1 MNPRTLITDENA
13 QDLAFV
19 GESELNTFFGTVVI
33 TGTENDTSVIQ
44 TFNQYFPG
52 RGLLTA
58 GSGILVTTGTNFVQ
72 ITVTGT
78 ATGNF
83 LTPGAH
89 ETIDSLVHNL
99 SESSTGE
106 ITKNVQGSVVSIDY
120 RTTPV
125 VGTLI
130 RSTVVNRNANNQV
143 TSVVERQHDASG
155 VIIQTLTTTLNRT
168 GGKIT
173 TITIVEA

>member
-33 TGTENDTSVIQ
+33 TGTETDTSVIQ
-44 TFNQYFPG
+44 TFDQYFPG

-78 ATGNF
+78 TTGDF

-89 ETIDSLVHNL
+89 EVIDSLVHTL

-106 ITKNVQGSVVSIDY
+106 ITKNVQGAVVSIDY

-130 RSTVVNRNANNQV
+130 RSTVVNRNSNNQV
-143 TSVVERQHDASG
+143 ASVVERQHDASG
-155 VIIQTLTTTLNRT
+155 AIIQTLTTTLNRT
-168 GGKIT
+168 DGKIT
-173 TITIVEA
+173 TVTLVEA